1 MKKIVLIFLTIC
13 ASVFN
18 IHAQNEINGHEYVDL
33 GLSVNWATCNVGA
46 DTPEDYGD
54 YYSWG
59 EISTKTKYT
68 FENSLTV
75 GKNINDIRMNSK
87 YDVAQTKWGDRWR
100 MPTKEEMIE
109 LVNKCNWTWTTL
121 TDKSGNKVNGY
132 KITGPNGNSIFLP
145 ACGLYKGQSYSK
157 RDGGF
162 YWSSTPLEGSNYD
175 SYYLKFSSNSYE
187 MYEGFRHHGYQVRP
201 VSSSSRIKIHIREY
215 DKINGHEYVDLG
227 LPSGTKWATC
237 NVGASNSGECGEYYS
252 WGEIT
257 TSNCYSKTNTKL
269 YHEDPG
275 DISGNRN
282 FDVARAKWGGT
293 WRMPTKAEMEE
304 LIEKCTWQCFYP
316 NCIERYYNVEGFQG
330 VWGYN
335 VIGPNGNSIFLIAGG
350 RFENKSYI
358 CGGSNRSG
366 YCGSGYYW
374 TSTPS
379 YDYNTAAYYLS
390 FYGLSDYD
398 LNSRKSANNGVEW
411 HLIDRSKGLLVR
423 PVSD

>member
-201 VSSSSRIKIHIREY
+201 VSSSSRIKIHIR
-215 DKINGHEYVDLG
+215 V
-227 LPSGTKWATC
+227 
-237 NVGASNSGECGEYYS
+237 
-252 WGEIT
+252 
-257 TSNCYSKTNTKL
+257 
-269 YHEDPG
+269 
-275 DISGNRN
+275 
-282 FDVARAKWGGT
+282 
-293 WRMPTKAEMEE
+293 
-304 LIEKCTWQCFYP
+304 
-316 NCIERYYNVEGFQG
+316 
-330 VWGYN
+330 
-335 VIGPNGNSIFLIAGG
+335 
-350 RFENKSYI
+350 YI
-358 CGGSNRSG
+358 
-366 YCGSGYYW
+366 
-374 TSTPS
+374 
-379 YDYNTAAYYLS
+379 
-390 FYGLSDYD
+390 
-398 LNSRKSANNGVEW
+398 
-411 HLIDRSKGLLVR
+411 
-423 PVSD
+423 